1 MAHAIHGNTVMSN
14 TCRELS
20 GDRAAFIN
28 GELGPEGKE
37 RMASPLEGCPGCR
50 KEVEAMKRVVGAA
63 SLVKDEMDKALASVD
78 WEALP
83 AQITDRVLA
92 TGPGPRRVRGISGLF
107 FRPGRPFL
115 RPAFAGAAIGL
126 AAGALVMF
134 FVMRRP
140 APRAEARSGFFAS
153 PEFIERAEYEM
164 ARRETL
170 DYLRNSQYLIM
181 DFVQSPPGEAG
192 SRMDPLA
199 SERARDL
206 LAKKRYLNTQL
217 DGSRMGTAKAI
228 CDQIEFLFQELS
240 RLGEGLPE
248 AEIRRIQT
256 LIEDSRLL
264 LKINLVEK
272 ELEESE
278 A

>member
-1 MAHAIHGNTVMSN
+1 MN
-14 TCRELS
+14 TCRELR
-20 GDRAAFIN
+20 GDRAAFLK
-28 GELGPEGKE
+28 GELGPEKNE
-37 RMASPLEGCPGCR
+37 RMASHLEGCPACR
-50 KEVEAMKRVVGAA
+50 EEVEAMKRVIGAA
-63 SLVKDEMDKALASVD
+63 SLVKNEMERAMASVD

-92 TGPGPRRVRGISGLF
+92 AEPRPRRARGIAGLF
-107 FRPGRPFL
+107 FPSGRPGL
-115 RPAFAGAAIGL
+115 RPAFAGAALGL
-126 AAGALVMF
+126 VAGALVMF

-181 DFVQSPPGEAG
+181 DFVQSTPGEAG
-192 SRMDPLA
+192 SRMDPAA
-199 SERARDL
+199 SGRARDL
-206 LAKKRYLNTQL
+206 LAKKKYLNTQL
-217 DGSRMGTAKAI
+217 DGSRMGQAKAI
-228 CDQIEFLFQELS
+228 CDQIEFLFLELS

-248 AEIRRIQT
+248 AEIRRIQS

>member
-1 MAHAIHGNTVMSN
+1 
-14 TCRELS
+14 
-20 GDRAAFIN
+20 
-28 GELGPEGKE
+28 
-37 RMASPLEGCPGCR
+37 
-50 KEVEAMKRVVGAA
+50 
-63 SLVKDEMDKALASVD
+63 VD

-83 AQITDRVLA
+83 ARITDRVLSA
-92 TGPGPRRVRGISGLF
+92 EPRTRRARKIANLIFPS
-107 FRPGRPFL
+107 GRPVL
-115 RPAFAGAAIGL
+115 RPAFAGAALGL

-134 FVMRRP
+134 FVMRHP
-140 APRAEARSGFFAS
+140 APRAEARGGFFAS
-153 PEFIERAEYEM
+153 PEFIERAEVEM

-192 SRMDPLA
+192 SRMDPAA
-199 SERARDL
+199 SGRARDL
-206 LAKKRYLNTQL
+206 LAKKKYLNARL
-217 DGSRMGTAKAI
+217 DDARMGAVKAI
-228 CDQIEFLFQELS
+228 CDQIEFLFLELS

-248 AEIRRIQT
+248 AEIRRIQN

>member
-1 MAHAIHGNTVMSN
+1 
-14 TCRELS
+14 
-20 GDRAAFIN
+20 
-28 GELGPEGKE
+28 
-37 RMASPLEGCPGCR
+37 
-50 KEVEAMKRVVGAA
+50 MKSVIGAA
-63 SLVKDEMDKALASVD
+63 GLIKDEMERAVASVD
-78 WEALP
+78 WEVLP
-83 AQITDRVLA
+83 AQIVDNVLSA
-92 TGPGPRRVRGISGLF
+92 EPRPRRGRGISGLF
-107 FRPGRPFL
+107 FPAGRPAL
-115 RPAFAGAAIGL
+115 RVVFAGAAFGL
-126 AAGALVMF
+126 VAGALAMF

-140 APRAEARSGFFAS
+140 IPRAEAQSGFFAS

-192 SRMDPLA
+192 SRMDLA
-199 SERARDL
+199 ASGRARNL
-206 LAKKRYLNTQL
+206 LAKKKYLNTQL
-217 DGSRMGTAKAI
+217 DGSRMGQAKAI
-228 CDQIEFLFQELS
+228 CDQIEILFLELS

-248 AEIRRIQT
+248 AEIRRIQG

-264 LKINLVEK
+264 LKINLVER

>member
-1 MAHAIHGNTVMSN
+1 MNK
-14 TCRELS
+14 CRED
-20 GDRAAFIN
+20 G
-28 GELGPEGKE
+28 
-37 RMASPLEGCPGCR
+37 
-50 KEVEAMKRVVGAA
+50 EAMKRVIGAVG
-63 SLVKDEMDKALASVD
+63 LVKDEMEKVMATVD

-83 AQITDRVLA
+83 AEIADRALS
-92 TGPGPRRVRGISGLF
+92 TGRRPHPIRGIVGLLF
-107 FRPGRPFL
+107 LSGRPVL
-115 RPAFAGAAIGL
+115 RPAFAGAALGL
-126 AAGALVMF
+126 IAGALVMF

-140 APRAEARSGFFAS
+140 VPPAAAQGGFFAS

-170 DYLRNSQYLIM
+170 DYLRNSQYLLM

-192 SRMDPLA
+192 SRMDLA
-199 SERARDL
+199 ASGRARDL
-206 LAKKRYLNTQL
+206 LAKKKYLNAQL
-217 DGSRMGTAKAI
+217 DGSRMGQAKAI
-228 CDQIEFLFQELS
+228 CDQIELLFLELS
-240 RLGEGLPE
+240 RLGESLPE
-248 AEIRRIQT
+248 AEIRRIQG